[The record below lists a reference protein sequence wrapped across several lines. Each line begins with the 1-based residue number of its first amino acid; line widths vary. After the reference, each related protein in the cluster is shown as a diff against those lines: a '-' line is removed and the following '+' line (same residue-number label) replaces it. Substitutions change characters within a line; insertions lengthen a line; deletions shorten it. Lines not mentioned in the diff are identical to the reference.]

1 VQARVGWRD
10 SQWSD
15 DGIIVVGEHTAI
27 FESLLRRPFPR
38 LGKQV
43 GDFPLYDSLLAGL
56 AGRYLKGK
64 VVNQSEV
71 PEPDRG
77 TLEAVTA
84 LRLKARAQLSEEERD
99 FLEYFEHMEDV
110 RAALLR

>member
-1 VQARVGWRD
+1 
-10 SQWSD
+10 
-15 DGIIVVGEHTAI
+15 VGEDKSVL
-27 FESLLRRPFPR
+27 ESLRRRPFPR

-43 GDFPLYDSLLAGL
+43 GDFPLFDSLRAG
-56 AGRYLKGK
+56 ATDRYLRGK
-64 VVNQSEV
+64 AVNRAEI
-71 PEPDRG
+71 PEPDLE

-99 FLEYFEHMEDV
+99 FLEYFEHMEQV